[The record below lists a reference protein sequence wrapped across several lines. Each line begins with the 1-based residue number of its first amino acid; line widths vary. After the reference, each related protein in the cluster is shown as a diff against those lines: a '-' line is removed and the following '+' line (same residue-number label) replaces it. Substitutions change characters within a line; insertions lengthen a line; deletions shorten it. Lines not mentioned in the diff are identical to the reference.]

1 LTVEVLEFD
10 AGVGGCEVPIGFGVV
25 FISIVL
31 PRGDLVDE
39 GLLVGYTAVET
50 LRFCRMLKNAGCL
63 AGREPAALST
73 LIICRPGADGGAGR
87 GGL

>member
-1 LTVEVLEFD
+1 VLEFD

-31 PRGDLVDE
+31 PSGDLVAE

-50 LRFCRMLKNAGCL
+50 L
-63 AGREPAALST
+63 GR
-73 LIICRPGADGGAGR
+73 
-87 GGL
+87 